1 MESGTICDKAARLV
15 RLAAARH
22 MSDCMNNTAKPPPRI
37 RISELSAVVDASRLL
52 HWLAHVGRMEGLTRI
67 ESAFLLH
74 FAGQLAASGTGS
86 MSLSLEAIAHAIHSE
101 PLPVRRAID
110 GLVQH
115 GVLGFTPGYGASPS
129 TFHMA
134 LPRSIATAGRTVVDD
149 DVPPF

>member
-1 MESGTICDKAARLV
+1 MRRV
-15 RLAAARH
+15 RLARLGAARH

-115 GVLGFTPGYGASPS
+115 GVLGFRPGYGASPS

-134 LPRSIATAGRTVVDD
+134 LPRRIASATVVIEDEG
-149 DVPPF
+149 PPI